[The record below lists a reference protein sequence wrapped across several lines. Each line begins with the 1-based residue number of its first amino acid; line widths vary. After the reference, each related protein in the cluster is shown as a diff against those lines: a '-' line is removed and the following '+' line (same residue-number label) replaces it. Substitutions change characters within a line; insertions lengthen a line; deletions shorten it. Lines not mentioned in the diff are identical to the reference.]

1 MGFAGT
7 TSSGVVL
14 VQVKSVFDKT
24 SGQVLIEIDP
34 AYFRPAEVDTLI
46 GNFDKAKEQLGWQ
59 PKTSFKELMRLMAES
74 DPKVNKLDPAQYIK
88 PCEITN

>member
-1 MGFAGT
+1 
-7 TSSGVVL
+7 
-14 VQVKSVFDKT
+14 
-24 SGQVLIEIDP
+24 
-34 AYFRPAEVDTLI
+34 RPAEVDTLI